1 MKVISVNISH
11 GAPLDMG
18 SKTIQSGIDKRG
30 VPSARVGTL
39 GLETDVVAN
48 KKHHGGPDQAVYVYG
63 SSDYD
68 YWVSQLGQ
76 AIAPGTFG
84 ENLTISDF
92 ESADVFIGDRLRI
105 GEVLLEFTAP
115 RIPCATLAA
124 HMNDKAFVKKFT
136 QAERPGVYCRVLE
149 PGVVNVGDPVVLEQ
163 TSQPILTIRAVM
175 RWFYDHKQLEPT
187 QLLETPIAERL
198 RKYIKEDLLK
208 SA

>member
-1 MKVISVNISH
+1 MKVISVNIS
-11 GAPLDMG
+11 GGGPLDVG
-18 SKTIQSGIDKRG
+18 NKTIKTGIDKRA

-39 GLETDVVAN
+39 GLESDVVAN

-63 SSDYD
+63 STDYD
-68 YWVSQLGQ
+68 YWVSQLGES
-76 AIAPGTFG
+76 IAPGTFG

-124 HMNDKAFVKKFT
+124 HMNDKTFVKKFT

-149 PGVVNVGDPVVLEQ
+149 PGVISVGDLVMLEP
-163 TSQPILTIRAVM
+163 TTKPSFTIRALM
-175 RWFYDHKQLEPT
+175 RWYYDLEELDA
-187 QLLETPIAERL
+187 QRVLETPIAERL
-198 RKYIKEDLLK
+198 RKYVNEDLAK
-208 SA
+208 S